1 MSKQIDEIFDSF
13 TEDETS
19 ELLKGFPEVKTDR
32 KASRRVYERTMA
44 LAGRGTAAGK
54 GLRAKRTA
62 VKLLA
67 AALALV
73 IVCGALA
80 YAVSAEARE
89 YGEAKQFFMDNG
101 LDPEG
106 LTRGEIKAVYR
117 DITTERFTYGKTA
130 EVIAHSLA
138 EKNVLGYAVN
148 AELRTSDEVLN
159 AWCEL
164 RAARK
169 RGEDRREWH
178 DGKLPWELGYSASP
192 VHPSENSLEIIA
204 VDIQRT
210 ENGEVVWS
218 TRIDGL
224 ASLDLKVVS
233 GGVIAYGRS
242 AGKDRRRPMLAK
254 VSGDGELLW
263 RRDAL
268 LDCDC
273 QFISAI
279 TELYNGDIAVFGAA
293 EADPQEDPDGYPVW
307 NICYA
312 RYTADGEPIHTNTAF
327 VGGGS
332 VSFAVP
338 YGDGCIAAID
348 FDGIFTV
355 SGDGSFSEKIVY
367 SEAGRHYVIKGMIEY
382 AGSVFISCYSYPVA
396 GQNEEGF
403 FGYSE
408 MPGVRAETDLV
419 GIEAWY
425 NEHPNWREEGF
436 GYCDETFLS
445 TLRENYGAVL
455 LRIGPVSP
463 EPEIF
468 YSVGAAFGS
477 RLEISDEDELV
488 WFVENISSAGIYPFL
503 DSHSMELLCAVSRCR
518 FAPSGEI
525 IAAEDTGEI
534 TRIWR

>member
-1 MSKQIDEIFDSF
+1 MSDHIDEIFDSL
-13 TEDETS
+13 TEDEVS
-19 ELLKGFPEVKTDR
+19 ELLKELPSKKTDG
-32 KASRRVYERTMA
+32 KTSRRIYERTMA
-44 LAGRGTAAGK
+44 LAGHDKAAK
-54 GLRAKRTA
+54 GGSRASRIA
-62 VKLLA
+62 VRIAA
-67 AALALV
+67 AALVLV
-73 IVCGALA
+73 VAGGIAV
-80 YAVSAEARE
+80 YAVKAEAKE
-89 YGEAKQFFMDNG
+89 YEDAERFFTENG
-101 LDPEG
+101 LDTEG
-106 LTRGEIKAVYR
+106 LTRAEIKAVYR
-117 DITTERFTYGKTA
+117 DITTESFTYGKTA
-130 EVIAHSLA
+130 EVIAHSLETSSVA
-138 EKNVLGYAVN
+138 GFEINSEPKSPEEVMA
-148 AELRTSDEVLN
+148 AWHELRE
-159 AWCEL
+159 AWQ
-164 RAARK
+164 
-169 RGEDRREWH
+169 RGEDRREWT
-178 DGKLPWELGYSASP
+178 GGVYPWQLGYSASP
-192 VHPSENSLEIIA
+192 VHPEGSLENIA
-204 VDIQRT
+204 MDVKKT
-210 ENGEVVWS
+210 EDNKEIWS
-218 TRIDGL
+218 VRLDGF
-224 ASLDLKVVS
+224 ASCDLKVVT

-268 LDCDC
+268 LDCGC

-307 NICYA
+307 NVCYA
-312 RYTADGEPIHTNTAF
+312 RYTADGEPIHTNTAI

-367 SEAGRHYVIKGMIEY
+367 SESDRHYVIKSMIEY
-382 AGSVFISCYSYPVA
+382 AGSVFISCYSYPEA
-396 GQNEEGF
+396 GQNGEGF

-408 MPGVRAETDLV
+408 MPGVRAETDLD

-425 NEHPNWREEGF
+425 NEHPNWREDGF

-455 LRIGPVSP
+455 LRVGPVSP

-477 RLEISDEDELV
+477 RLEISDEGELV
-488 WFVENISSAGIYPFL
+488 WYVESISSAGIYPQY
-503 DSHSMELLCAVSRCR
+503 DSHGIEILCAVSLCR